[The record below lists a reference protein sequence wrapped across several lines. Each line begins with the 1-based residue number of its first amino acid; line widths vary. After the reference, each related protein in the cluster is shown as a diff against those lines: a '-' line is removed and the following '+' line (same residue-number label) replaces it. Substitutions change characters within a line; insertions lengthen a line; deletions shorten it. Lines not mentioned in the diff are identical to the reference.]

1 MAIQCKGILSVLA
14 ACSVILTASA
24 MAQTAAPVGAEPV
37 GAEPQSS
44 VLKVCS
50 DPNNL
55 PLSHRSGEGYENK
68 IAAELARD
76 LGRKLEYTYFPQRMG
91 FVRNTLRKQDPSS
104 REFAC
109 DLIIGVPAGYE
120 LTATTK
126 PYMRSTYA
134 LVFPVQKGFEGLKSP
149 EDLLSLPEKQLHALR
164 IGVFVQSPGADWLLR
179 NKLLQQIVPYAQQ
192 SGDPEESPNSI
203 IERELTAGKIDAAI
217 VWGPIAAHLV
227 RKHSGEPAWR
237 AVPFTSDS
245 QIKFDF
251 SIAMGVRYGEKEW
264 KAALDEW
271 IASHRGRID
280 EILISY
286 GIPLLDD
293 NGKLASGFSAPE
305 IAEAGNAQERGRA
318 ELTSM
323 HIATP

>member
-1 MAIQCKGILSVLA
+1 MAIQCKGLLSVLA
-14 ACSVILTASA
+14 ACSVILTAIA
-24 MAQTAAPVGAEPV
+24 GAQTAEPAGAESESPV
-37 GAEPQSS
+37 
-44 VLKVCS
+44 LRVCS

-91 FVRNTLRKQDPSS
+91 FVRNTLRKQDPNT

-134 LVFPVQKGFEGLKSP
+134 LVFPVQNGFESLKSP

-293 NGKLASGFSAPE
+293 NGKLASGFPAPE
-305 IAEAGNAQERGRA
+305 IAKAGNAHERGRA

-323 HIATP
+323 HIDTP

>member
-14 ACSVILTASA
+14 ACSVMLTATA
-24 MAQTAAPVGAEPV
+24 GAQTAEPVGAATV
-37 GAEPQSS
+37 GAEPQSP

-134 LVFPVQKGFEGLKSP
+134 LVFPVQKGFESLKSP
-149 EDLLSLPEKQLHALR
+149 DDLLSLPEKQLHALR

-305 IAEAGNAQERGRA
+305 VAKAGNAQERGRA

-323 HIATP
+323 QIDTP

>member
-1 MAIQCKGILSVLA
+1 MAIQCKGILSALA
-14 ACSVILTASA
+14 ACSVILTVSA
-24 MAQTAAPVGAEPV
+24 AAQSAEPAGAEPV
-37 GAEPQSS
+37 SP

-109 DLIIGVPAGYE
+109 DVIIGVPAGYE

-134 LVFPVQKGFEGLKSP
+134 LVFPVQKGFESLKSP
-149 EDLLSLPEKQLHALR
+149 DDLLSLPEKQLHALR

-227 RKHSGEPAWR
+227 RKHSGEPTWR

-245 QIKFDF
+245 QITFDF

-271 IASHRGRID
+271 IASRRARID

-305 IAEAGNAQERGRA
+305 VAKAGNAQERGRA
-318 ELTSM
+318 QLTSM
-323 HIATP
+323 QIDTP

>member
-1 MAIQCKGILSVLA
+1 MAIQCKSILSVLA
-14 ACSVILTASA
+14 ACSVILTATA
-24 MAQTAAPVGAEPV
+24 RAQTAEPAGAESESPV
-37 GAEPQSS
+37 
-44 VLKVCS
+44 LRVCS

-91 FVRNTLRKQDPSS
+91 FVRNTLRKQDPNT

-134 LVFPVQKGFEGLKSP
+134 LVFPVQKGFESLKSP

-203 IERELTAGKIDAAI
+203 IERELTAGNIDAAI

-305 IAEAGNAQERGRA
+305 IAKAGNAHERGRA

-323 HIATP
+323 HIDTP

>member
-1 MAIQCKGILSVLA
+1 MVKRCKAILSALA

-24 MAQTAAPVGAEPV
+24 AAQTAEPT
-37 GAEPQSS
+37 
-44 VLKVCS
+44 LKVCS

-134 LVFPVQKGFEGLKSP
+134 LVFPVQKGLESLKSP
-149 EDLLSLPEKQLHALR
+149 DDLLALPEKQLHSVR
-164 IGVFVQSPGADWLLR
+164 IGVFAQSPGADWLLR
-179 NKLLQQIVPYAQQ
+179 NKLLRQMVPYAQQ
-192 SGDPEESPNSI
+192 SGDPDESPNSI
-203 IERELTAGKIDAAI
+203 IERELTAGNIDAAI

-227 RKHSGEPAWR
+227 RKHSGQPTWR
-237 AVPFTSDS
+237 AVPFTSDA

-271 IASHRGRID
+271 IASHRERID

-286 GIPLLDD
+286 GIPLLDE
-293 NGKLASGFSAPE
+293 NGKLASGFSGPE
-305 IAEAGNAQERGRA
+305 VANAGKAQERGRA

-323 HIATP
+323 HIDTP

>member
-1 MAIQCKGILSVLA
+1 MSRCKGIFSVLA
-14 ACSVILTASA
+14 ACSVMLAASA
-24 MAQTAAPVGAEPV
+24 AAQTAEPT
-37 GAEPQSS
+37 
-44 VLKVCS
+44 LKVCS

-91 FVRNTLRKQDPSS
+91 FVRNTLRKQDPNS

-134 LVFPVQKGFEGLKSP
+134 LVFPVQKGLEGLRAP
-149 EDLLSLPEKQLHALR
+149 DDLLSLPEQQLHSLR
-164 IGVFVQSPGADWLLR
+164 IGVFAQSPGADWLLR
-179 NKLLQQIVPYAQQ
+179 NKLLRQIVPYAQQ
-192 SGDPEESPNSI
+192 SGDPDESPNSI
-203 IERELTAGKIDAAI
+203 IERELTAGNIDAAI

-227 RKHSGEPAWR
+227 RKHSGEPTWR
-237 AVPFTSDS
+237 AVPFTSDD

-251 SIAMGVRYGEKEW
+251 SISMGVRYGEKEW

-271 IASHRGRID
+271 IASHRERID

-286 GIPLLDD
+286 GIPLLDE

-305 IAEAGNAQERGRA
+305 VANAGKAQERGRA

-323 HIATP
+323 HIDTP

>member
-1 MAIQCKGILSVLA
+1 MATQCKGILSVLA

-24 MAQTAAPVGAEPV
+24 AAQTAEPV
-37 GAEPQSS
+37 GAEPAAAPASP

-91 FVRNTLRKQDPSS
+91 FVRNTLRKQDPNS

-134 LVFPVQKGFEGLKSP
+134 LVFPVQKGFENLKSP
-149 EDLLSLPEKQLHALR
+149 DDLLSLPEKQLHALR

-179 NKLLQQIVPYAQQ
+179 NKLLQQSVPYAQQ

-203 IERELTAGKIDAAI
+203 IERELTAGNIDAAI

-286 GIPLLDD
+286 GIPLLDED
-293 NGKLASGFSAPE
+293 GKLASGFSGPE
-305 IAEAGNAQERGRA
+305 VAKAGNAQERGRA
-318 ELTSM
+318 QLTSM
-323 HIATP
+323 HIDTP

>member
-1 MAIQCKGILSVLA
+1 MAIQCKGIFSVLA
-14 ACSVILTASA
+14 SCSVILTTTAG
-24 MAQTAAPVGAEPV
+24 AQTAEPAGAEPV
-37 GAEPQSS
+37 SP

-227 RKHSGEPAWR
+227 RKHSGEPTWR

-245 QIKFDF
+245 QITFDF

-305 IAEAGNAQERGRA
+305 VAKAGSAEERGRA
-318 ELTSM
+318 QLTSM
-323 HIATP
+323 HIDTP

>member
-1 MAIQCKGILSVLA
+1 MAKRYGTFVTILTLCGALA
-14 ACSVILTASA
+14 AGALA
-24 MAQTAAPVGAEPV
+24 AQSDEA
-37 GAEPQSS
+37 

-91 FVRNTLRKQDPSS
+91 FVRNTLRKQDPNT

-109 DLIIGVPAGYE
+109 DVIIGVPAGYE

-134 LVFPVQKGFEGLKSP
+134 LVFPVQKGLENLRSP
-149 EDLLSLPEKQLHALR
+149 DDLLALPEKQLHSLR

-179 NKLLQQIVPYAQQ
+179 NRMLQQAVSYAQQ
-192 SGDPEESPNSI
+192 SGDPDENPNSI
-203 IERELTAGKIDAAI
+203 IERELKAGNIDAAI

-227 RKHSGEPAWR
+227 RKHSGTPVWR
-237 AVPFTSDS
+237 AVAFTGDS

-251 SIAMGVRYGEKEW
+251 QISMGVRYGEKEW
-264 KAALDEW
+264 KDSLDQW
-271 IASHRGRID
+271 IATHRQRID
-280 EILISY
+280 EILISF
-286 GIPLLDD
+286 GIPLLDES
-293 NGKLASGFSAPE
+293 GKLASGFPTQD
-305 IAEAGNAQERGRA
+305 IAHAGSPQERSLSQLVSKRH
-318 ELTSM
+318 ES
-323 HIATP
+323 P

>member
-1 MAIQCKGILSVLA
+1 MATRCKGILSLLV

-24 MAQTAAPVGAEPV
+24 AAQTAEAVSP
-37 GAEPQSS
+37 

-134 LVFPVQKGFEGLKSP
+134 LVFPVQKGFENLKSP
-149 EDLLSLPEKQLHALR
+149 EDLLSLPQKQLHALR

-203 IERELTAGKIDAAI
+203 IERELTAGNIDAAI

-227 RKHSGEPAWR
+227 RKHSGEPVWR

-264 KAALDEW
+264 KAVLDEW
-271 IASHRGRID
+271 IASHRARID

-293 NGKLASGFSAPE
+293 NGKLASGFSSPE
-305 IAEAGNAQERGRA
+305 VAKAGNAHERGRA

-323 HIATP
+323 QIDTP

>member
-1 MAIQCKGILSVLA
+1 MAKRCKRMLSVLA
-14 ACSVILTASA
+14 ACSVIVTTGAN
-24 MAQTAAPVGAEPV
+24 AQTAETT
-37 GAEPQSS
+37 
-44 VLKVCS
+44 LKVCS

-68 IAAELARD
+68 IAAELAKD

-91 FVRNTLRKQDPSS
+91 FVRNTLRKQDPTS

-134 LVFPVQKGFEGLKSP
+134 LVFPAQKGLDALQSP
-149 EDLLSLPEKQLHALR
+149 EDLLKIPDKQLHSLR

-179 NKLLQQIVPYAQQ
+179 NKLLQQAVPYAQQ

-203 IERELTAGKIDAAI
+203 IERELTAGNIDAAI

-227 RKHSGEPAWR
+227 RKHSGESVWR
-237 AVPFTSDS
+237 AIPFTSDS
-245 QIKFDF
+245 QIRFDF
-251 SIAMGVRYGEKEW
+251 SIAMGVRHGEKEW
-264 KAALDEW
+264 QASLNDW
-271 IASHRGRID
+271 IASHRERID

-286 GIPLLDD
+286 GIPLLDES
-293 NGKLASGFSAPE
+293 GKIASGFPTPE
-305 IAEAGNAQERGRA
+305 VANAGNAQQRGRS

-323 HIATP
+323 QIDSQ